1 VTDSLAEIDY
11 IIGLTKDHVNP
22 GLARLLQF
30 GGFGDVEV
38 SAEGC
43 VVNTMSGASFLDFVG
58 GFGVFSLGH
67 RHPRVVEA
75 VHRQLDRMPLGTRT
89 FFNATQAVL
98 AKKLADIAPAG
109 LQYSFFSNSGTEAVE
124 AALKIARIATGR
136 TDFVSAVG
144 GYHGKS
150 MGSLAATGREKYRK
164 PFEPMVPGYVHV
176 PFGDLDAAAAAIT
189 EHTAALIIE
198 PLQGEGGIITAPNGY
213 LSGLRSL
220 CTERGILL
228 IADEVQT
235 GMGRTGKMFACEH
248 EGVVPDI
255 MTLAKALGGGVM
267 PIGVT
272 MATAQIWDR
281 AFGENPL
288 IHTSTFGG
296 NPLACAAAIAT
307 IDVILDEGLC
317 GKAETRGQRLLSG
330 LRSVQ
335 AELPNALTAV
345 RGLGL
350 MIGVEFAVKDV
361 AELTIN
367 GMARRG
373 VIAAYTLNNPNVI
386 RFEPPLVVSESEI
399 DTAVAAFGESV
410 KEASMMLE
418 GLEE

>member
-1 VTDSLAEIDY
+1 
-11 IIGLTKDHVNP
+11 
-22 GLARLLQF
+22 
-30 GGFGDVEV
+30 
-38 SAEGC
+38 
-43 VVNTMSGASFLDFVG
+43 
-58 GFGVFSLGH
+58 
-67 RHPRVVEA
+67 
-75 VHRQLDRMPLGTRT
+75 MPLGTRT
-89 FFNATQAVL
+89 FFSGAQAIL
-98 AKKLADIAPAG
+98 ARKLADIAPG
-109 LQYSFFSNSGTEAVE
+109 NLQYSFFSNSGTEAVE

-176 PFGDLDAAAAAIT
+176 PFGELDAAAAAVT
-189 EHTAALIIE
+189 DHTAALIIE
-198 PLQGEGGIITAPNGY
+198 PLQGEGGIVTAPNGY
-213 LSGLRSL
+213 LTGLRKL

-255 MTLAKALGGGVM
+255 LTLAKALGGGVM

-272 MATAQIWDR
+272 MSTPEIWDR

-296 NPLACAAAIAT
+296 NPLACVAAGAA
-307 IDVILDEGLC
+307 IDVILEEDLC
-317 GKAETRGQRLLSG
+317 AKAAARGARLIAG

-335 AELPNALTAV
+335 AELPQALAAV
-345 RGLGL
+345 RGMGL

-386 RFEPPLVVSESEI
+386 RFEPPLIVTEAEI

-410 KEASMMLE
+410 REAAAMLE
-418 GLEE
+418 GLDE

>member
-1 VTDSLAEIDY
+1 MTDSLAEIDY

-296 NPLACAAAIAT
+296 NPLACAAAIAA